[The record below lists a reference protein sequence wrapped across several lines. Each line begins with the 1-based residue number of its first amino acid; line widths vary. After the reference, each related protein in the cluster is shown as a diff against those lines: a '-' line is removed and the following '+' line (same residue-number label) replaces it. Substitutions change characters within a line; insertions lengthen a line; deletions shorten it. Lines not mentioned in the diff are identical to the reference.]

1 MEIKLAKSVK
11 MCYNICYGENLVFG
25 KDLRSAVMKG
35 AIFDIDGTILDSMS
49 AWVDITNE
57 FFNDHGI
64 AISKEETLS
73 YQSQSFEE
81 SLVTIHNEY
90 LPDMSIVDM
99 FADFER
105 RSRENYINSIQP
117 KPYVVDYIKKLYDEG
132 VKLAV
137 ATSGFPDL
145 VKAAFTRLDIYK
157 YFSAFTYSRE
167 VGCSKS
173 SPDIYLLAAK
183 RLGFTPQEC
192 TVFEDIATGI
202 ESAKGAGFK
211 TVAIEDVTNT
221 ADKDRLIQ
229 YSDHYITGWD
239 ELLSNK

>member
-1 MEIKLAKSVK
+1 
-11 MCYNICYGENLVFG
+11 
-25 KDLRSAVMKG
+25 MKG

-64 AISKEETLS
+64 SISKEETLS

-81 SLVTIHNEY
+81 SLVTIQNEY

-132 VKLAV
+132 IKLAV

-173 SPDIYLLAAK
+173 SPDIYLLAASAFGDEGK
-183 RLGFTPQEC
+183 
-192 TVFEDIATGI
+192 II
-202 ESAKGAGFK
+202 E
-211 TVAIEDVTNT
+211 
-221 ADKDRLIQ
+221 
-229 YSDHYITGWD
+229 
-239 ELLSNK
+239 ELKK